1 MWKTKIHKPPISA
14 LPHLEEFVL
23 GSARITDLGL
33 MKLAE
38 SKSLKKVVLTGIKG
52 VTPDGVARLT
62 KSKPGIVVE
71 KR

>member
-1 MWKTKIHKPPISA
+1 
-14 LPHLEEFVL
+14 
-23 GSARITDLGL
+23 

-52 VTPDGVARLT
+52 VTPDGVARLAM
-62 KSKPGIVVE
+62 SRPGIVVE